1 MPYTDPS
8 LIPGRSEKKVN
19 CNYDQPP
26 QKDQIEGWEPEFYSD
41 VANLPVDMPTELKEH
56 IEYIQRR
63 KPLQMQTVW
72 LSCEGETMDDAEN
85 IGPLFYIPMRG
96 FPGYSFNSETPK
108 GYLNP
113 LAAMSM
119 FHPMGR
125 MWCGKEVTGYEIDLV
140 SGRVERRLRESLGL
154 SGSFSL
160 YPTVAV
166 VDVWK
171 GLAHG
176 RTVTERVVWGFSD
189 PWPLGNVNPTLS
201 CHHPY
206 KYMLSGS
213 LSSVFGSR
221 LMSLGDPSV
230 RVARAGVVCTAR
242 EWTSESGVC
251 VLRVIAVYRGLGS
264 LHLEGVFP
272 HLHGGQVETHFGK
285 TFLSTLDQDSNLDL
299 PVIDSLVCYESSA
312 LNHADS
318 EAVIEGLLLNYNRPV
333 SAKRGRK
340 LDPLPEAQ
348 LSEWHFIQHREEKS
362 HKPECYGCSLE
373 AITMQKQ
380 GGGETKTDIST
391 TYDFSARPVQFLLAR
406 KDILVGCEAM
416 LRLSLSRPPSH
427 KIGYRFAFDLS
438 KVTLVLH
445 MDTGLQIY
453 YGSVRQAALLCRHRG
468 TDN

>member
-189 PWPLGNVNPTLS
+189 PWPLGNVNPVGLDGRARAATFSLDWGIRGAEGVWEGSTETRLRCLDPFYSRNGGFQTLS

-318 EAVIEGLLLNYNRPV
+318 EAERYYLRRRREREIIVDAAWYVRNETL
-333 SAKRGRK
+333 
-340 LDPLPEAQ
+340 
-348 LSEWHFIQHREEKS
+348 HR
-362 HKPECYGCSLE
+362 Y
-373 AITMQKQ
+373 
-380 GGGETKTDIST
+380 
-391 TYDFSARPVQFLLAR
+391 
-406 KDILVGCEAM
+406 
-416 LRLSLSRPPSH
+416 
-427 KIGYRFAFDLS
+427 
-438 KVTLVLH
+438 LH
-445 MDTGLQIY
+445 MPIIKDHFWKLAQSYDRLPGVTNPHIQGLENHVIDR
-453 YGSVRQAALLCRHRG
+453 GGCHRRPKALLG
-468 TDN
+468 